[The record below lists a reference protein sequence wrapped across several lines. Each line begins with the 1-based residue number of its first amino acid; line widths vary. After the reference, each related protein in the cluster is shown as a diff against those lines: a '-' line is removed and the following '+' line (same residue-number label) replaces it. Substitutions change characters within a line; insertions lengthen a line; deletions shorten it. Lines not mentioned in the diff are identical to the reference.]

1 MDSQETDS
9 TLEVVVS
16 HPIPGIGSGVPLIVL
31 GALGVVGG
39 GVPGGGAFLGSLLT
53 PRLHNATAHWKN
65 MSELNLPSYVTR
77 NNEPLNTC
85 IGDFPCKCS
94 GWQREPRKRY
104 QKKVG
109 HDQRSERPIWLKLDI
124 IPPFHYTNHIAT
136 DMLDQT
142 TKETFTHTKLGRPP
156 LSGHQDTTEY
166 SWTDTCNGSNDT

>member
-1 MDSQETDS
+1 MLPHTEKTC
-9 TLEVVVS
+9 L
-16 HPIPGIGSGVPLIVL
+16 
-31 GALGVVGG
+31 
-39 GVPGGGAFLGSLLT
+39 SLN
-53 PRLHNATAHWKN
+53 P
-65 MSELNLPSYVTR
+65 PSYVTR

-104 QKKVG
+104 EKKVG

-124 IPPFHYTNHIAT
+124 IPPFHYTNHIDT

-166 SWTDTCNGSNDT
+166 S